1 MTFTDGFLTVVPG
14 YLLILPAIPLG
25 LWIVR
30 RGTDPTWTLMAL
42 LALAHVT
49 AVLAICIFP
58 IPIAGQ
64 EFYRQT
70 RGMSGDNIVPF
81 STIVSQIQNPSLN
94 NLRQLLG
101 NVVALVP
108 LGIYGP
114 ALWPALR
121 KWRRFVVV
129 AIAFGCG
136 IEVTQYIGSTIEGFS
151 YRITDVDDAIMNAT
165 GAVATFVAWPYVL
178 RWLVATPWWPGRAAR
193 AAWRLAT
200 EWAGAGA

>member
-1 MTFTDGFLTVVPG
+1 MTSTDGFLTVVPG
-14 YLLILPAIPLG
+14 YLLILPAIPIAWL
-25 LWIVR
+25 IVG
-30 RGTDPTWTLMAL
+30 RGADRTWTLMAL

-64 EFYRQT
+64 EFYRET
-70 RGMSGDNIVPF
+70 RGMSGDNVVPF
-81 STIVSQIQNPSLN
+81 STIVSQLQNISLN
-94 NLRQLLG
+94 NLRQLAG

-121 KWRRFVVV
+121 SWRRFVIV

-136 IEVTQYIGSTIEGFS
+136 IEIAQYIGSSIEGFS

-165 GAVATFVAWPYVL
+165 GAVATFVAWPYVAG
-178 RWLVATPWWPGRAAR
+178 WLGATSWWPGRAAR
-193 AAWRLAT
+193 AARRRAN
-200 EWAGAGA
+200 EWGRANA